1 MPDAI
6 KLILLAAFAAPVLA
20 GCSGEPNPD
29 QNVVITEN
37 VPADAEIEALPVDEG
52 GVAMDDPGN
61 DAAGNE
67 ENLVNAG

>member
-1 MPDAI
+1 MHDAI
-6 KLILLAAFAAPVLA
+6 KLIVAAGLAVPALG

-52 GVAMDDPGN
+52 GGNAEVPDDGN
-61 DAAGNE
+61 SI
-67 ENLVNAG
+67 NAY